1 MGWTRTRKKKNFDTD
16 VNNNDDRDDYGDG
29 DNLMKPIKQRKFMQE
44 EEFCRKGTTAIQ
56 VSHPPPP
63 TPPHPLPP
71 LANDSTITNQDKWKI
86 VSEQQTN
93 VQDTFIQIHHLR
105 E

>member
-63 TPPHPLPP
+63 TPTPP
-71 LANDSTITNQDKWKI
+71 PPPISKRQHNYKSRQMENRFRTTD
-86 VSEQQTN
+86 
-93 VQDTFIQIHHLR
+93 
-105 E
+105 